1 MQLQAIP
8 NSTREHLTNFR
19 SVPSLLPATLHPA
32 LLMHDTTLDDTITDC
47 LSDNIFSIL
56 LRVQVQFDANVAQ
69 RDAGVRKRET
79 ADARF
84 DHILPEA

>member
-1 MQLQAIP
+1 MQLQAVP
-8 NSTREHLTNFR
+8 NPTREHFTNFR

-32 LLMHDTTLDDTITDC
+32 LLMHDTTLDDTITNC
-47 LSDNIFSIL
+47 LSDNIFGIL
-56 LRVQVQFDANVAQ
+56 FRVQVQFDAYVAQ
-69 RDAGVRKRET
+69 RDAGIRKRET

>member
-1 MQLQAIP
+1 
-8 NSTREHLTNFR
+8 
-19 SVPSLLPATLHPA
+19 
-32 LLMHDTTLDDTITDC
+32 MHNTTLDDTITDC

-56 LRVQVQFDANVAQ
+56 LRVQVQFDAYVAQ

-84 DHILPEA
+84 DHILPET